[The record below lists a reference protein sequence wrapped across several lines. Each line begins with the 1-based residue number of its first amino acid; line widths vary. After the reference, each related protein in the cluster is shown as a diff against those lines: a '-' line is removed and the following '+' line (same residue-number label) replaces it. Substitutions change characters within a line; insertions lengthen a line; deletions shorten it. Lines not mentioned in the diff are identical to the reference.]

1 MQMFGVGI
9 LELMVILILT
19 VIVVGPDR
27 MPQFAADLAKWIR
40 QTRAYARHLMGDF
53 NSVVA
58 DLEKEAGTSR
68 EDWKEIASVVTR
80 HTGSVGQELT
90 KLGRDVEK
98 SGDLAEAKAEPPA
111 KRCPGGAFE
120 QRSMATATRRPDG
133 ESTSVT
139 EVDGAAPR
147 LKRSPGTSR
156 KRRRAG
162 ALASKWQSSHKTTT
176 TGRDGKPNHPG
187 APAGA
192 TKAPDDLRRR
202 GGARPALLARSLANP
217 ALKWMKTPG

>member
-27 MPQFAADLAKWIR
+27 MPQVAADLAKWIR

-58 DLEKEAGTSR
+58 DLQKEAGASR

-80 HTGSVGQELT
+80 HTGSVAQELT

-98 SGDLAEAKAEPPA
+98 SGDLAEAKAEPSPA
-111 KRCPGGAFE
+111 AALAPSSNGNGNGHSA
-120 QRSMATATRRPDG
+120 PDG
-133 ESTSVT
+133 ESTTAT
-139 EVDGAAPR
+139 ESTEPTETEEKPWYVPE
-147 LKRSPGTSR
+147 KTT
-156 KRRRAG
+156 RRR
-162 ALASKWQSSHKTTT
+162 SSE
-176 TGRDGKPNHPG
+176 
-187 APAGA
+187 
-192 TKAPDDLRRR
+192 
-202 GGARPALLARSLANP
+202 
-217 ALKWMKTPG
+217 

>member
-27 MPQFAADLAKWIR
+27 MPQVAADLAKWIR

-58 DLEKEAGTSR
+58 DLEKEAGASR

-90 KLGRDVEK
+90 KLTREVEK
-98 SGDLAEAKAEPPA
+98 SGDLAEAKSEPPPVA
-111 KRCPGGAFE
+111 ALEAPSSNGNGNGH
-120 QRSMATATRRPDG
+120 SVPS
-133 ESTSVT
+133 ESTSAT
-139 EVDGAAPR
+139 ESTDTTETEEKPWYVPE
-147 LKRSPGTSR
+147 KTT
-156 KRRRAG
+156 RRR
-162 ALASKWQSSHKTTT
+162 SSE
-176 TGRDGKPNHPG
+176 
-187 APAGA
+187 
-192 TKAPDDLRRR
+192 
-202 GGARPALLARSLANP
+202 
-217 ALKWMKTPG
+217 